1 MTHLLSIETSTAV
14 CSVAVHSNDSL
25 LAFAEV
31 HVEQS
36 HATKLAVLIKDVM
49 KSADIGMT
57 SLSAV
62 AVSAGPGSYTGLR
75 IGTATAKGL
84 CYSRSVPLI
93 SVGTLDLLV
102 AQVSR
107 VNLTRAWLCPMI
119 DARRMEVYCLLADAD
134 QNILQPVQAK
144 VIDEVSFGEELDSA
158 PIIFFGDGAAKCSE
172 VIKHPNAFFIAGV
185 TPSAAYLGG
194 LAWRKFQ
201 DSAIEDLVH
210 YEPFYL
216 KEFRVKKPTKLKDV
230 VPNKIG

>member
-1 MTHLLSIETSTAV
+1 MTNLLSIETSTAV
-14 CSVAVHSNDSL
+14 CSVAVHGDDSL

-36 HATKLAVLIKDVM
+36 HATKLAVLIKEVM
-49 KSADIGMT
+49 KSADIEMA
-57 SLSAV
+57 SLNAV

-75 IGTATAKGL
+75 IGTSTAKGL
-84 CYSRSVPLI
+84 CYSLSVPLI
-93 SVGTLDLLV
+93 SVGTLDLLA
-102 AQVSR
+102 AQVSQ

-134 QNILQPVQAK
+134 QNILQPVEAK
-144 VIDEVSFGEELDSA
+144 VIDEASFAEELHST

-172 VIKHPNAFFIAGV
+172 IIKHPNAFFITGV
-185 TPSAAYLGG
+185 TPSAAHLGG
-194 LAWRKFQ
+194 LAWRKFHE
-201 DSAIEDLVH
+201 SAIEDLVH

-230 VPNKIG
+230 APNKIG